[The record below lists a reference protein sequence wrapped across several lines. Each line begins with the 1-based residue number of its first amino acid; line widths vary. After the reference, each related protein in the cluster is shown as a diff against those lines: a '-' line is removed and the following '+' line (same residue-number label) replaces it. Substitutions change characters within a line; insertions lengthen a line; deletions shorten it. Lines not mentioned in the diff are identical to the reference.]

1 MTNFVSPHTA
11 VRAESPRAV
20 HLNFRWTIADADRIT
35 AMARARNSAQHIA
48 VVMNSTSAEILDFC
62 RRNGVALGRL

>member
-1 MTNFVSPHTA
+1 MTHSPHTA
-11 VRAESPRAV
+11 GRAESPQTA
-20 HLNFRWTIADADRIT
+20 HLNLRWTLADADRIA

-48 VVMNSTSAEILDFC
+48 VVMECTSAEILEFC